1 MKNSTIKTV
10 SLSVL
15 GTALL
20 VLAQVANAHPGHI
33 GDHDTYHMLMHGFA
47 HPLTGVDHL
56 LAMLAVG
63 IWSALTHKTLREAIA
78 LPFVFVALLLIGAS
92 LGLMG
97 ITLPAVEPM
106 IVASLFVLGLL
117 IAGQVTMKNSYSFII
132 VGLFALFH
140 GLAHGMELPQSNG
153 AAAFIV
159 GFVTTTLAL
168 HLTGLFV
175 GFKIKTHGKW
185 ISRLLGVGI
194 AGYGALLLAGV

>member
-1 MKNSTIKTV
+1 MKKSTYKF
-10 SLSVL
+10 L
-15 GTALL
+15 GLGLISTTLTLFSQLAL
-20 VLAQVANAHPGHI
+20 AHPGHI
-33 GDHDTYHMLMHGFA
+33 GDHDVYHMLMHGFE

-92 LGLMG
+92 LGLVGM
-97 ITLPAVEPM
+97 TLPAVEPM
-106 IVASLFVLGLL
+106 IIASLLVLGLL
-117 IAGQVTMKNSYSFII
+117 IAGQVTIKNSYSYML

-140 GLAHGMELPQSNG
+140 GLAHGMELPQGHG

-168 HLTGLFV
+168 HLVGLWT
-175 GFKIKTHGKW
+175 GFKVKTHSKW
-185 ISRLLGVGI
+185 FSRALGLGI
-194 AGYGALLLAGV
+194 AGYGTFLLAGV